1 MGWSFPAETDHFS
14 MAPGDRD
21 GLIPRIVSGIR
32 SVSCPTPWSAP
43 RIGSD
48 GTIYVGS
55 QNGNFFAIRDANGD
69 NRIDRETEVSIYE
82 TKGVF
87 THVGSAH
94 APGMIVAV
102 NFDSVFV
109 FKS

>member
-1 MGWSFPAETDHFS
+1 
-14 MAPGDRD
+14 MA
-21 GLIPRIVSGIR
+21 GIR
-32 SVSCPTPWSAP
+32 PISCPTPWSAP

-48 GTIYVGS
+48 GTIYVGN
-55 QNGNFFAIRDANGD
+55 QNGDFYAIRDANGD
-69 NRIDRETEVSIYE
+69 GRIDNEKEVSVYK

-87 THVGSAH
+87 THIGSAH
-94 APGMIVAV
+94 APGMLVAV